1 VMRLHLWTT
10 AHTMPCQWCTS
21 LNPGRFCPLLTSPA
35 APCFPCS
42 SPTQRLSPAGGAPP
56 MPIASVVSLLR
67 SYSTLAYAPPMALLK
82 LLQGL
87 AEPQLGEL
95 QPEELTGLLQ
105 CYSLFKACGPELWNR
120 VVGILTGSAVE
131 SLSQAALL
139 QLYQV
144 GVGRDRGR
152 REGSSSGRI
161 CTCMG
166 VWRGGVGGGRFGR
179 CLQLCRRCG
188 AHASCLS
195 LQPPAV
201 CSSLPYDSPPPPCV
215 CHQVYLL
222 VCRADSTARYQ
233 IPPALIMA
241 AWQVGEAEGQ
251 TAGTRCAVR
260 LSWDGMLYTHTQR
273 TPPPPPRMLAW

>member
-1 VMRLHLWTT
+1 
-10 AHTMPCQWCTS
+10 
-21 LNPGRFCPLLTSPA
+21 
-35 APCFPCS
+35 
-42 SPTQRLSPAGGAPP
+42 

-144 GVGRDRGR
+144 GCSGNGK
-152 REGSSSGRI
+152 REWCQEG
-161 CTCMG
+161 
-166 VWRGGVGGGRFGR
+166 RGGGWVGG
-179 CLQLCRRCG
+179 LQL
-188 AHASCLS
+188 
-195 LQPPAV
+195 
-201 CSSLPYDSPPPPCV
+201 Y
-215 CHQVYLL
+215 
-222 VCRADSTARYQ
+222 
-233 IPPALIMA
+233 
-241 AWQVGEAEGQ
+241 QVGVGV
-251 TAGTRCAVR
+251 GVGVG
-260 LSWDGMLYTHTQR
+260 DGPER
-273 TPPPPPRMLAW
+273 TGPVLAAHPPL